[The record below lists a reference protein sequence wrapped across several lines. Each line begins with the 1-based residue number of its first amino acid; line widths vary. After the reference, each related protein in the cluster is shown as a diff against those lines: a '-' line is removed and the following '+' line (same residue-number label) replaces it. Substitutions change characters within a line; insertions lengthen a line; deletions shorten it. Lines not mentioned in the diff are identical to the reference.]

1 MVDQHLIIVLLP
13 LAGAFIL
20 GIGVAAGS
28 WLRGA
33 ATDPAHLQ
41 VRATNR
47 ELMAWR
53 KDAQQ
58 AMGKVIEVQAEVIN
72 DRSTSPHTR
81 WKIQEAQSWLAKTTE
96 PTAETGRRSGR

>member
-1 MVDQHLIIVLLP
+1 MDQHLIIVLLP

-47 ELMAWR
+47 ELMAFR
-53 KDAQQ
+53 KGAHA
-58 AMGKVIEVQAEVIN
+58 AMAKVIAVHAEIIN

-81 WKIQEAQSWLAKTTE
+81 WKLSEAQQWLTETTE
-96 PTAETGRRSGR
+96 PTKTER